1 MKNEISIASLIAG
14 RYFFSKKSTHAVN
27 IIAIVA
33 VIGIAI
39 VTAAMV
45 CILSIFNGFEDFITS
60 QISTISPEY
69 RIVHKDG
76 KVFSAKECVGLP
88 SFQEAVGEH
97 HTLAFES
104 QAIANY
110 ANNHTIVNLLG
121 VDSTYFSLLPIASL
135 VVDGETGVGDET
147 LPTAMSELGV
157 AARLSAGIGYMEPME
172 LVVAKREGR
181 ISMTMPHRSF
191 NKVSVPITGII
202 QTDQPEHENLVV
214 VPLSLVQRLQLY
226 PSDAVTAIFM
236 GKIQDKTKVKQLQEA
251 LPKHLTLQDK
261 YQQYPDIYKVLKV
274 EKWISFALLIFVLF
288 LSLFSVISTLGMLI
302 IEKKEDSKVLNI
314 LGARQ
319 SMLDKI
325 ILFEGWLLSIT
336 GLIIGLVVGLGVTYL
351 QQIFGFIKLE
361 SISSGVFILDAYPV
375 KVIWTDILSIVMVIL
390 LIGWTSSVLAHKIFG
405 KRTMIS

>member
-121 VDSTYFSLLPIASL
+121 VDSTYFSLLPIA
-135 VVDGETGVGDET
+135 
-147 LPTAMSELGV
+147 
-157 AARLSAGIGYMEPME
+157 
-172 LVVAKREGR
+172 
-181 ISMTMPHRSF
+181 
-191 NKVSVPITGII
+191 
-202 QTDQPEHENLVV
+202 
-214 VPLSLVQRLQLY
+214 
-226 PSDAVTAIFM
+226 
-236 GKIQDKTKVKQLQEA
+236 
-251 LPKHLTLQDK
+251 
-261 YQQYPDIYKVLKV
+261 
-274 EKWISFALLIFVLF
+274 
-288 LSLFSVISTLGMLI
+288 
-302 IEKKEDSKVLNI
+302 
-314 LGARQ
+314 
-319 SMLDKI
+319 
-325 ILFEGWLLSIT
+325 
-336 GLIIGLVVGLGVTYL
+336 
-351 QQIFGFIKLE
+351 
-361 SISSGVFILDAYPV
+361 
-375 KVIWTDILSIVMVIL
+375 
-390 LIGWTSSVLAHKIFG
+390 
-405 KRTMIS
+405 